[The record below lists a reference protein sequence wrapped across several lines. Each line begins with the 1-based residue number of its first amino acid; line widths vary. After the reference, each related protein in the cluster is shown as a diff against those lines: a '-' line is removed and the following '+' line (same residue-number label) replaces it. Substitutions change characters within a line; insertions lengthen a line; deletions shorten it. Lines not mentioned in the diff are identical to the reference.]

1 MPPFSAAA
9 ARQALANMPHDSLE
23 RLQARCAAGPVGKA
37 LMQDYCRFLALKV
50 AAKDWYASLL
60 SPPVE
65 VDQIWHTHLLDTLNY
80 EEVCAAIGVPHD
92 VRIIHH
98 DPEGGTDAI
107 ARAARLQRSLNYYKQ
122 VWGEPKGAKWGDDRK
137 RAAAAQNPAPA
148 KRPAAQPSPE
158 PSPLPHAV
166 SRSTRHGGAKK
177 VSGPAPVINVKVVS
191 QFGEEECYK
200 LSLTTQLGKL
210 FNTWCNRHVDEDG
223 QPARARFLFDGDRLE
238 DWRTP
243 QSVDMRDGD
252 VIDVM
257 VEQQGC

>member
-9 ARQALANMPHDSLE
+9 ARQALTNMPHDSLE

-50 AAKDWYASLL
+50 AAQDWYASLL

-80 EEVCAAIGVPHD
+80 EEFCAAIGVPQD

-107 ARAARLQRSLNYYKQ
+107 ARAARQQRSLNYYKQ

-137 RAAAAQNPAPA
+137 RAAVAQNPAPA
-148 KRPAAQPSPE
+148 KRPATTPSPE
-158 PSPLPHAV
+158 PSPLPQAAARAT
-166 SRSTRHGGAKK
+166 RSGGAKK
-177 VSGPAPVINVKVVS
+177 ISGPPPMINLKVVT
-191 QFGEEECYK
+191 QDGNEVCFK
-200 LSLTTQLGKL
+200 MTITTQLAKL
-210 FNTWCNRHVDEDG
+210 MHAFCNRQGVKMG
-223 QPARARFLFDGDRLE
+223 SVRFLYAGYRIFDVQ
-238 DWRTP
+238 TP
-243 QSVDMRDGD
+243 NDLAMQDGD
-252 VIDVM
+252 VIDVV
-257 VEQQGC
+257 VEQRGC